1 MTQQNVVVNI
11 KKNLAYDVFNGDADG
26 ICALHQ
32 LRLAYPK
39 EAILV
44 TGVKRDI
51 ELLQNFTSVEGDHIT
66 ALDIS
71 LDSNFFAL
79 KQHLEQGA
87 LVTYFDHHN
96 ADLAFIHPSLSLY
109 WDDAVDVCT
118 SILVNR
124 YLKDQFA
131 IWANVAAFGDNL
143 ISTAYRMAEQ
153 LGLNMEQ
160 AQQLYTLGSLLNY
173 NAYGE
178 HVDDLT
184 ISPKALYQDLH
195 QYHDP
200 FDFIENASNY
210 SLLSAC
216 YTEDMA
222 MLDEIRPTCEQ
233 KYAAIYVLPSHSW
246 ARRISGLLANK
257 LKEKSKD
264 KSFAV
269 LTQKSD
275 GSYLVSIRTAD
286 PKNKSASKFC
296 SAFETGGG
304 RQAAAGINNLAVE
317 DLAQFSKRFFT
328 YF

>member
-1 MTQQNVVVNI
+1 M
-11 KKNLAYDVFNGDADG
+11 
-26 ICALHQ
+26 
-32 LRLAYPK
+32 
-39 EAILV
+39 
-44 TGVKRDI
+44 
-51 ELLQNFTSVEGDHIT
+51 
-66 ALDIS
+66 
-71 LDSNFFAL
+71 
-79 KQHLEQGA
+79 
-87 LVTYFDHHN
+87 
-96 ADLAFIHPSLSLY
+96 
-109 WDDAVDVCT
+109 
-118 SILVNR
+118 
-124 YLKDQFA
+124 
-131 IWANVAAFGDNL
+131 
-143 ISTAYRMAEQ
+143 
-153 LGLNMEQ
+153 
-160 AQQLYTLGSLLNY
+160 LNY

>member
-1 MTQQNVVVNI
+1 MQKAVVVNNN
-11 KKNLAYDVFNGDADG
+11 KNFSYDVFNGDADG

-32 LRLAYPK
+32 LRLAHPK
-39 EAILV
+39 AATLV

-51 ELLQNFTSVEGDHIT
+51 TLLQNLKSNEGDQIT
-66 ALDIS
+66 VLDIS
-71 LDSNFFAL
+71 LDSNFHAL

-87 LVTYFDHHN
+87 VVTYFDHHT
-96 ADLAFIHPSLSLY
+96 ADLAFKHPGLTLH
-109 WDDAVDVCT
+109 WDDSIDVCT
-118 SILVNR
+118 SILVNQH
-124 YLKDQFA
+124 LKGQFA

-153 LGLNMEQ
+153 AGLQ
-160 AQQLYTLGSLLNY
+160 ADQTQQLYTLGNLLNY

-184 ISPKALYQDLH
+184 ISPQALYQDLH

-200 FDFIENASNY
+200 FDFIANASNY
-210 SLLSAC
+210 TLLSDA
-216 YTEDMA
+216 YREDMA

-246 ARRISGLLANK
+246 ARRVSGLLANK

-275 GSYLVSIRTAD
+275 GSYLVSVRTAD
-286 PKNKSASKFC
+286 PKNKSASEFC
-296 SAFETGGG
+296 AAFDTGGG
-304 RQAAAGINNLAVE
+304 RQAAAGINNLPVE

>member
-1 MTQQNVVVNI
+1 MVQQEVVVETNKI
-11 KKNLAYDVFNGDADG
+11 HAYDVFNGDADG

-39 EAILV
+39 EATLV

-51 ELLQNFTSVEGDHIT
+51 TLMQNFRSNKGDDIT
-66 ALDIS
+66 VLDIS
-71 LDSNFFAL
+71 LDSNVDAL

-87 LVTYFDHHN
+87 LVSYFDHHA
-96 ADLAFIHPSLSLY
+96 ADLTFMHPGLSLH

-124 YLKDQFA
+124 YLKGQFA

-153 LGLNMEQ
+153 TGLNKVQ
-160 AQQLYTLGSLLNY
+160 AQQLYDLGSLLNY

-195 QYHDP
+195 QYRDP
-200 FDFIENASNY
+200 FDFIAHASNY
-210 SLLSAC
+210 ALLSAS
-216 YTEDMA
+216 YKDDMA

-257 LKEKSKD
+257 LKDNSKE

-275 GSYLVSIRTAD
+275 GSYLVSVRTAD
-286 PKNKSASKFC
+286 PKNKSACEFC
-296 SAFETGGG
+296 AEFQSGGG
-304 RQAAAGINNLAVE
+304 RHAAAGINHLSVE